1 MLSGEKILV
10 TGVTGTA
17 TLPIAEFLARE
28 NEVWGLARF
37 SDPEARRHVESI
49 GITIRSVDL
58 AQGDLSEVPDDFTY
72 VLHFAHTRMP
82 GGDFIPAIQ
91 VNAVGAG
98 HVLQHCRKAKGA
110 LVASAGTVY
119 SPHNEDVYR
128 PFVEEDDIGRAHAP
142 WAPTSPASKVSLEA
156 VARFCAEAFSLPTTI
171 VRLNVVYGPL
181 GGMPVNDMEL
191 IARNEPV
198 MAFAD
203 PYPASPIHADDMC
216 NQVEAL
222 LDAASSPALI
232 VNWCG
237 DEVITL
243 RQWCEVAGEICG
255 VTPEIKVHP
264 VPTAACGSVGDTT
277 RRMAITGP
285 CQAEFRVE
293 MEKIYHQRFARP
305 AV

>member
-17 TLPIAEFLARE
+17 TLPLAEFLAKE

-37 SDPEARRHVESI
+37 SDPEARRRVESL
-49 GITIRSVDL
+49 GITTRSVDL
-58 AQGDLSEVPDDFTY
+58 AQADFSEVPDDFTY

-91 VNAVGAG
+91 TNAVGAG
-98 HVLQHCRKAKGA
+98 RVLQHCRKAKGA

-156 VARFCAEAFSLPTTI
+156 VARFCADGFSLPTTI
-171 VRLNVVYGPL
+171 VRINVLYGPL
-181 GGMPVNDMEL
+181 GGMPVTDMEL
-191 IARNEPV
+191 IVAAQPV
-198 MAFAD
+198 VAFAD

-216 NQVEAL
+216 DQVEAL

-237 DEVITL
+237 DEVVTQ
-243 RQWCEVAGEICG
+243 RQWCDIAGEICG
-255 VTPEIKVHP
+255 EIPNIDVHP

-277 RRMAITGP
+277 RRIAITGP
-285 CQAEFRVE
+285 CRADFRTK
-293 MEKIYHQRFARP
+293 MEKIYSERFERP
-305 AV
+305 AT